1 MLERA
6 AAAPW
11 QRYPEFVP
19 TGLVERLAAHYGWI
33 PDGVVAGNGSNELI
47 QATLAVVLASGDAV
61 VAPSPTFSLYRLLTG
76 VLGGR
81 YVPVPLGQQFEFDV
95 DRIVETAV
103 RERARVVVLN
113 SPNNPTGSALAE
125 GAVERIL
132 AETGALVVC
141 DEAYQDF
148 GGPTAIPLL
157 RRTSRVVVLRTFS
170 KAMGMAGLRF
180 GLALAHPAVA
190 GELAKG
196 KLPYNVNL
204 ITLAAAEVALDH
216 AAAAR
221 RADPGDRRDP
231 RPIPSSPR
239 RDPGDRRF
247 PHRGQLRAD
256 PLPGASRGGGVPPA
270 ARGARHPG
278 ARRLRLRRAG
288 GVPADLDR
296 HGGGHGR
303 GARRVVADPRPGGA
317 VSERVAEIRRTTK
330 ETDLFVRVGLD
341 GRGEARVKT
350 GIGFFDHML
359 EALARH
365 GLLDLTVEA
374 QGDLHV
380 DGHHTVE
387 DTGIALGTAIARAL
401 GDRAG
406 IRRYGDALVPLD
418 DALVRAV
425 VDVSGRPYIHYDIE
439 IPKWQMLGDYDVF
452 LTPEFFRALVL
463 NAGLTAH
470 LDLVRGDNPH
480 HIVEATFKAF
490 ARALDAA
497 TSLDPRVAGV
507 PSTKGA
513 L

>member
-1 MLERA
+1 M
-6 AAAPW
+6 
-11 QRYPEFVP
+11 
-19 TGLVERLAAHYGWI
+19 
-33 PDGVVAGNGSNELI
+33 
-47 QATLAVVLASGDAV
+47 
-61 VAPSPTFSLYRLLTG
+61 
-76 VLGGR
+76 
-81 YVPVPLGQQFEFDV
+81 
-95 DRIVETAV
+95 
-103 RERARVVVLN
+103 
-113 SPNNPTGSALAE
+113 
-125 GAVERIL
+125 
-132 AETGALVVC
+132 
-141 DEAYQDF
+141 
-148 GGPTAIPLL
+148 
-157 RRTSRVVVLRTFS
+157 
-170 KAMGMAGLRF
+170 
-180 GLALAHPAVA
+180 
-190 GELAKG
+190 
-196 KLPYNVNL
+196 
-204 ITLAAAEVALDH
+204 
-216 AAAAR
+216 
-221 RADPGDRRDP
+221 
-231 RPIPSSPR
+231 
-239 RDPGDRRF
+239 
-247 PHRGQLRAD
+247 
-256 PLPGASRGGGVPPA
+256 
-270 ARGARHPG
+270 
-278 ARRLRLRRAG
+278 
-288 GVPADLDR
+288 
-296 HGGGHGR
+296 
-303 GARRVVADPRPGGA
+303 
-317 VSERVAEIRRTTK
+317 SERVAEIRRTTK
-330 ETDLFVRVGLD
+330 ETDLLVRVGLD